1 MLKWRDIYVYLQLPF
16 KDTIKKQKVIYNLG
30 QVILTIKT

>member
-1 MLKWRDIYVYLQLPF
+1 MLKWRDIYVYLQLQF
-16 KDTIKKQKVIYNLG
+16 KDTNKKQKVIYNLG

>member
-16 KDTIKKQKVIYNLG
+16 KDTIKKQKVIYTTL
-30 QVILTIKT
+30 VK